1 MQKEVTSG
9 IQLAALGNPL
19 IDIYAPVLQEA
30 IRAAGLKPGSAVH
43 GEVGR
48 DGLLFQLDLQFMG
61 PGGRI
66 AVAKTDGCGRF
77 FGQKVHAYPAGGA
90 FTAARLLAEAG
101 KAAVFCGAVGA
112 DGGADLFRAA
122 SKGSGLH
129 LHLAEA
135 PEGTGRCRYL
145 YDPEHP
151 GSLTIAVTP
160 GAARSLVIDES
171 CSDFLKQ
178 AAWVYIEGFV
188 FLGIGRDLFSALQPT
203 ALAVDLAS
211 EFAAAVCRPL
221 ILQAAQGK
229 ELVLFGTAD
238 EFAALFA
245 CRRDEVEQSCTAFVH
260 GDFGRLM
267 GDWPDTAAVDLRSPG
282 KADITCIVKSGP
294 AGVAS
299 ISRRGV
305 VRHQAPQMKQPPLE
319 RFSIGAGDAFSAG
332 YLAGKIDGSD
342 EMGCLDAGTASAAR
356 ALTAEGPPFSCPPM
370 AGGSELL

>member
-1 MQKEVTSG
+1 MQREVTSG

-19 IDIYAPVLQEA
+19 IDIYAPVSQEA

-48 DGLLFQLDLQFMG
+48 DGLLFQLDQQFMG

-66 AVAKTDGCGRF
+66 AVDKTDGCGRF

-129 LHLAEA
+129 LHLAET

-151 GSLTIAVTP
+151 GPLTIAVTP

-260 GDFGRLM
+260 G
-267 GDWPDTAAVDLRSPG
+267 GDKQSSG
-282 KADITCIVKSGP
+282 KADITCMIKSGP
-294 AGVAS
+294 FGVAS

-342 EMGCLDAGTASAAR
+342 EMGCLDAGTESAAR
-356 ALTAEGPPFSCPPM
+356 ALTAEGPPFPFPPT
-370 AGGSELL
+370 AGGSGLL